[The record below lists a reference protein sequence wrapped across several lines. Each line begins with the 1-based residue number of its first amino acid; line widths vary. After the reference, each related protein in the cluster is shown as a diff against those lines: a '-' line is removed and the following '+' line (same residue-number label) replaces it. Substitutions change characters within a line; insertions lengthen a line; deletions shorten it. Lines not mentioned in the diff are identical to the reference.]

1 MLELIFL
8 VHLTQVAIGTKNEIQ
23 IKNNILGPF
32 FRLPRGGF
40 HPSPEGHTMAP
51 RALQRGNLKKGAMR
65 FILIWI
71 SFLDPMATYVK
82 CTKKLDEFQFL
93 TSLPINTVQLKDVYK
108 YIIFENVL

>member
-1 MLELIFL
+1 MLELIFF

-32 FRLPRGGF
+32 LRLPWGGF
-40 HPSPEGHTMAP
+40 HPSPKGHTK
-51 RALQRGNLKKGAMR
+51 ALRTLHRGNLKKGAMQ

-82 CTKKLDEFQFL
+82 CTKKID
-93 TSLPINTVQLKDVYK
+93 
-108 YIIFENVL
+108 